1 MALTVRDIMELPC
14 GQKMTLLAG
23 AGGLD
28 RPVVTV
34 EIADYEFDPDVGY
47 DAAAEM
53 DPDGF
58 IITSFLFAK
67 DDPELILRSVRQMSE
82 IGMACIAF
90 KRIIYEEL
98 PAEVIAFAEAN
109 NFPIFA
115 MEKDLWFEKITFEIM
130 YAVQFDDRVYLSEEK
145 IDSMLSGSMNRSELD
160 IILKGISLKLQR
172 YVAAVYITGG
182 GLGNRLDTGR
192 ILRSFYSLKGFHSK
206 GLLVPFG
213 NGLFL
218 ITTSPQ
224 GDHKSHNV
232 IRREAMEL
240 LGIEASAAVGMS
252 DASTGA
258 RDASTGAR
266 DASAGARDTL
276 GMMSGVTAG
285 MSDVHEYT
293 HLDQAFRES
302 WHCCIASAVR
312 GKPFE
317 HFGKTGIYRML
328 LPALDHDET
337 TAFATSLLQTL
348 ASSADLLDTAQE
360 YVASGGDVAK
370 TAASIH
376 CHQNTVRYRL
386 NRIRQLTDLQ
396 DETDSELYLQLKTAI
411 IIERAKAVIALWRG

>member
-1 MALTVRDIMELPC
+1 M
-14 GQKMTLLAG
+14 
-23 AGGLD
+23 
-28 RPVVTV
+28 
-34 EIADYEFDPDVGY
+34 
-47 DAAAEM
+47 
-53 DPDGF
+53 
-58 IITSFLFAK
+58 
-67 DDPELILRSVRQMSE
+67 
-82 IGMACIAF
+82 
-90 KRIIYEEL
+90 
-98 PAEVIAFAEAN
+98 
-109 NFPIFA
+109 
-115 MEKDLWFEKITFEIM
+115 
-130 YAVQFDDRVYLSEEK
+130 
-145 IDSMLSGSMNRSELD
+145 
-160 IILKGISLKLQR
+160 
-172 YVAAVYITGG
+172 VYITGG
-182 GLGNRLDTGR
+182 DLGNRLDTGR

-218 ITTSPQ
+218 ITTSPR
-224 GDHKSHNV
+224 GDHKSHDV

-252 DASTGA
+252 DAS
-258 RDASTGAR
+258 S
-266 DASAGARDTL
+266 GARDTL
-276 GMMSGVTAG
+276 GRTRDASSGARNTLGRTCDTLGMMGGVAMG

-293 HLDQAFRES
+293 HLDRAFRES

-386 NRIRQLTDLQ
+386 NRIRQLTNLQ

-411 IIERAKAVIALWRG
+411 IIERAQAVIALWRG